1 VKILERRD
9 VLDVGGASANLN
21 VIEALR
27 GVEDAI
33 RRVDWPHGS
42 GLFTIRPVRRGN
54 GVLPI
59 KLPCMASLRDAGWQ
73 TEALPD
79 LQERVLTSGDLDALY
94 QFVDVDGRTRH
105 VALEWET
112 GNISS
117 SHRAINKLVTALK
130 YGAIYAGVLVLPSNA
145 LAKYLTDRIGNIGE
159 LEPYLPM
166 WADYPIEE
174 GLLRIYVM
182 EYDAMDSAA
191 PLIPKRLDGMSFK
204 RRGRQ
209 SSR

>member
-1 VKILERRD
+1 M
-9 VLDVGGASANLN
+9 LDVGGASANLN

-27 GVEDAI
+27 GVEVAI
-33 RRVDWPHGS
+33 QRVDWPHGS
-42 GLFTIRPVRRGN
+42 GQFTIRPDRRGN

-59 KLPCMASLRDAGWQ
+59 KLPCMACLRDAGWQ

-94 QFVDVDGRTRH
+94 QFVDVDGRTRY
-105 VALEWET
+105 VALECET

-117 SHRAINKLVTALK
+117 GHRAINKLVTALK
-130 YGAIYAGVLVLPSNA
+130 YRAIYAGVLVLPSNA

-174 GLLRIYVM
+174 GLLRLYVM
-182 EYDAMDSAA
+182 EQDAIDPAA